1 MKNTKTL
8 WEKYYLHS
16 LTFCI
21 FVFLVYTFGFYS
33 SFFYSSILNYS
44 GVSSDPF
51 DGSVYPIEYIPNP
64 IELSYEQRKQKFEEI
79 DSKYFIKTPIYNPS
93 IFWKDLETL
102 STWSQEYKN
111 AITQKVLYTVPYLS
125 TYNFDYKEYSWSHP
139 GVDIVVPEWTPVRNI
154 ANGFIVDT
162 GYQPSGF
169 WYYVLVKHND
179 VSYSGKTQIFYSLYA
194 HLSKITV
201 THGVKIAKGEQVW
214 LVGESGTAT
223 VPHLHFQIDVSDAP
237 YSPFWPFSSA
247 DMKQAW
253 VWFFEAINIWLGKEA
268 ALMYTINPLK
278 FVNDNLNTI
287 LYTNNNQEEPQP
299 KPIEEEIKNL
309 NPETTNSWTQEPVQ
323 TETQT
328 NTWEE
333 VPEENT
339 NTWNQ
344 AVKKEDMLAYDV
356 ELLSAIDIDDIIL
369 NDNEA
374 ILSFE
379 NSSNTWEKIPQETTN
394 TWENIDIEVP
404 EVETPEENIPQ
415 APTWIFSDIQEDYV
429 YYKELEYFKVN
440 NIISGFS
447 DNSFRPKNNITRVEA
462 LKIILLAN
470 NIAPINDEASKFQDI
485 QTNSWENTYV
495 NAGIERWIIS
505 LDNKI
510 FSPLRNVSR
519 AEALK
524 LILNV
529 KGVNFDTLQKDL
541 TFSDVSVEDWSYNY
555 INYAIKNNLL
565 EVQSSTFEPNKA
577 ITREELIS
585 VLYKSLEK

>member
-16 LTFCI
+16 LTFCV

-44 GVSSDPF
+44 WVSSDPF

-102 STWSQEYKN
+102 SVWTPDYKN

-125 TYNFDYKEYSWSHP
+125 TYNFDYKEYSGSHP
-139 GVDIVVPEWTPVRNI
+139 GIDIVVPEGTPVRNI
-154 ANGFIVDT
+154 ANWFIVDT
-162 GYQPSGF
+162 WYQPSGF
-169 WYYVLVKHND
+169 WYYVLVKHSD
-179 VSYSGKTQIFYSLYA
+179 ISYSGKTQTFYSLYA

-201 THGVKIAKGEQVW
+201 THGVKIAKWEQVW

-223 VPHLHFQIDVSDAP
+223 VPHLHFQIDVSNAP

-278 FVNDNLNTI
+278 FVNDNLNNI
-287 LYTNNNQEEPQP
+287 LYTNNNEAEPQP
-299 KPIEEEIKNL
+299 KPVEEEVNKP
-309 NPETTNSWTQEPVQ
+309 NPEPTNSWSEQPT
-323 TETQT
+323 TDTQT
-328 NTWEE
+328 NMWEE
-333 VPEENT
+333 TPEENT

-379 NSSNTWEKIPQETTN
+379 NTSNTGENVHTN
-394 TWENIDIEVP
+394 TWGNTNSETPV
-404 EVETPEENIPQ
+404 VETPEENIPQ
-415 APTWIFSDIQEDYV
+415 IPNWIFSDIQEDYI

-470 NIAPINDEASKFQDI
+470 NIGPINDENSKFQDI

-495 NAGIERWIIS
+495 NAWIERWIIS
-505 LDNKI
+505 LDNKL

-529 KGVNFDTLQKDL
+529 KGVTFNTLEKDL
-541 TFSDVSVEDWSYNY
+541 TFTDVSTEDWSYNY
-555 INYAIKNNLL
+555 VNYAIKNNLL

-585 VLYKSLEK
+585 ILYKSLEK